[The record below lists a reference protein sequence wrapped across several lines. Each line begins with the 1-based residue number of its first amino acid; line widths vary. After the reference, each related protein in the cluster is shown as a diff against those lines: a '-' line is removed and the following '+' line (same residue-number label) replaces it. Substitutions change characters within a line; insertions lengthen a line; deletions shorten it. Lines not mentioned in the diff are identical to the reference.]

1 MPKNVLLPNTK
12 IMQFPEDATR
22 AEMNVAIGE
31 KFPELFNSDL
41 AVSDE
46 VISPKFVEKKEP
58 RNPPLGMVFGQA
70 WDQSNLMVGR
80 AIQAYGELT
89 GNQKDIE
96 VGQKW
101 IDANKK
107 ELEVWDKKFEEGGYK
122 MLRPGDVKG
131 LGINPFGGE
140 NKNERGAW
148 DFIQQSTAATLPYLL
163 QIIPAAVLGART
175 AHRWVPSIGK
185 KLLTKELSKKTA
197 GSIAAAF
204 LPSEVFNVGVAQDEI
219 KTRGGEDLVDP
230 TTAFKYGTGMA
241 LLDSL
246 ALGPVIL
253 GSMMRYGVKPAL
265 KAGTASFGKNKTLSA
280 AQTAFNAINK
290 VIPKGRLGKT
300 AFLGISQAG
309 SEGFTERLQE
319 ILAMEAGYDATG
331 KRVSVEERANR
342 LLESTW
348 AGAAAGFGFGSTAG
362 AITGGAAKVGD
373 VLKKAEAAR
382 DPRDIPLQQG
392 ELFGREDAP
401 EGFGGGRQGPE
412 LFGEEQ
418 IETEEQGP
426 SAQIDLF
433 DEVEIEQ
440 EGPTLETNPLDSKE
454 ETVDSSIPFQEQINN
469 SVESIT
475 ERVLNLFNAGVNI
488 DSQIISR
495 DDIQEINK
503 TTPEHT
509 QTIIETLKKND
520 VLTEV
525 ITEDGV
531 VTDTY
536 RLSDT
541 RKEQLKQNPKGAEIL
556 FGKRTDINNKEF
568 IKNIINGLAE
578 VGKKVI
584 DNFEYITWE
593 GGYQGKQI
601 RLETDIDT
609 KPGLI
614 QTDGTEGPGIDTQI
628 VRITVEDKNGNE
640 VELTPIEYKGKK
652 TDPVRRKAIKQVAE
666 YYEEEIPSLI
676 FKNEML
682 GDNFTLD
689 TSLEEELDTI
699 DAQLDFVQEE
709 NKQPIKTKESKM
721 DKGERVELVESLGQS
736 IISGSV
742 LDKANDAELLKMF
755 GNEEGVKKFRAA
767 VKEAQDT
774 QRTFGAVDPTGTINK
789 SNNQRKVK
797 DMEFFD
803 PINPRSLNGH
813 AARLNLY
820 ETYMNGTYQTA
831 FKYPAFAKM
840 YNLLRKYNMIQRETQ
855 AELTD
860 FFRAYAEVAADNP
873 QSKANLD
880 RFIIAANKLG
890 EEGNFTVAAD
900 ESSAS
905 VTYPEDYK
913 HSAGGPRF
921 FSGQRAVDSSLG
933 DVNDPSNP
941 DYITIGKPITLNSS
955 ETEAFMSLKRGFKEM
970 ADKNIEVTVRYKDDI
985 DSNTYGRVVDRWIAG
1000 GKKENLSDLFKEEV
1014 EVYEESGDTDT
1025 ATEMAELAEFIEN
1038 LEDQAIE
1045 NYFPNVREGDGIF
1058 RIVWKGKKDGK
1069 DFTEVVYR
1077 TDIIKPLY
1085 AMALGSSFEKYS
1097 REWVFKNLP
1106 TKLFETY
1113 PEKALVEGGQ
1123 YEYQFFTKAQ
1133 TAIQDVNELGG
1144 RVGNDQVQAMLIE
1157 SHNQLA
1163 LKEGNKQ
1170 GHEEFQALLR
1180 KVIQNV
1186 NEQRKLTGLNKHYQ
1200 KRKGIPGYVTPQ
1212 NFKTYIP
1219 NSFSIYSSQ
1228 VARYFARA
1236 STEKQMDSEL
1246 ELLRSREPSQSDG
1259 SGQAYSVK
1267 PFPFADSLYTFGKK
1281 SKDFTLKPQSALSM
1295 FKSIA
1300 FYGFLGGNLSSIMIN
1315 LMQGH
1320 VTAIALTGVYGVNAV
1335 PEVIKNTV
1343 KAAWIAGSLTALSPS
1358 GRRGLYIPSLK
1369 STEAK
1374 VRRDAEQKLLDW
1386 KWLGINRDQ
1395 YEAMA
1400 QLAQRGTIGKI
1411 NTEALSGNSDI
1422 QMQYFLD
1429 KIGVGAGAITPLK
1442 ATANSA
1448 VYITNK
1454 VGAIYAWG
1462 ELTNRIAAGLS
1473 TYNLAKKYGV
1483 AKMNKFNSAEVMNS
1497 DLIDNEAGYIEA
1509 ADMIVNMS
1517 QFSLDA
1523 YNRPLLA
1530 RQMGGIPVQFLPFV
1544 KMMIDI
1550 TGNAMMGRY
1559 GGDKQLGDVQT
1570 RWTAQEIADLKAAN
1584 IDTARKGIKEGDVK
1598 EVSGT
1603 SVSGGTIKSLGGV
1616 ALPTVTSQQGAVM
1629 LIGMVMSQLFFSGA
1643 YGMPYADDLNEIVKL
1658 IAPKI
1663 GMGELDVKQE
1673 MVTWMLQN
1681 DVNELFIEGFEKGA
1695 LNKLTGLSVNHRFSL
1710 NMVNNVIRN
1719 YDNPAVIIGGPAFSF
1734 GEGYITRMKRYLQK
1748 GDYIQAGLSLLP
1760 FAMTQ
1765 NIAKGLDAWENGIS
1779 TQADTLKM
1787 PAGDLQT
1794 SLMASLGFTTT
1805 RVTGTT
1811 DQLARDNYIIN
1822 KNKAPRARA
1831 TKELAH
1837 TYFNERL
1844 FTYRGQLERAKEE
1857 REKRKKMLKEIFEY
1871 DLKQRDENGLRT
1883 YETMINWNGTLRSN
1897 ARRQAK
1903 DWWTAQK
1910 EFIMKG
1916 QQADY
1921 NKIGIRSNK
1930 LRRSLDRRN
1939 MLK

>member
-1 MPKNVLLPNTK
+1 MPKTVLLPNQK
-12 IMQFPEDATR
+12 ILQFPSDATSQ
-22 AEMNVAIGE
+22 EMNMAIGRQ
-31 KFPELFNSDL
+31 FPELFAGANETT
-41 AVSDE
+41 E
-46 VISPKFVEKKEP
+46 VISPKFVEEKEP

-163 QIIPAAVLGART
+163 QIIPAAVVGART
-175 AHRWVPSIGK
+175 APRWVPSIGK

-197 GSIAAAF
+197 GSMAAAF

-265 KAGTASFGKNKTLSA
+265 KAGTASFGKNKTLA
-280 AQTAFNAINK
+280 AAGTVFNAINK
-290 VIPKGRLGKT
+290 VIPKGKLGKA
-300 AFLGISQAG
+300 AFLGVSQAG

-362 AITGGAAKVGD
+362 AVTGGGQVVGD

-382 DPRDIPLQQG
+382 DPRDVPLQQG

-418 IETEEQGP
+418 IEIEEQGP

-433 DEVEIEQ
+433 DELEVEQ
-440 EGPTLETNPLDSKE
+440 EGPALETNSLDPTE
-454 ETVDSSIPFQEQINN
+454 DIIDSSIPFQEQINN
-469 SVESIT
+469 SIENIT

-495 DDIQEINK
+495 DDVQEINK

-509 QTIIETLKKND
+509 KTILDTLVNND
-520 VLTEV
+520 ILTE
-525 ITEDGV
+525 ITTEDGE

-578 VGKKVI
+578 VSKEVI

-601 RLETDIDT
+601 RLETDVDT

-628 VRITVEDKNGNE
+628 VRVTVEDKNGNE

-666 YYEEEIPSLI
+666 YYQEEIPSLL

-682 GDNFTLD
+682 GDDFTLD

-709 NKQPIKTKESKM
+709 NKNPIETKESRM
-721 DKGERVELVESLGQS
+721 DKGERVELVESLSQS
-736 IISGSV
+736 IISGSI

-755 GNEEGVKKFRAA
+755 GDEDGVKKFRAA
-767 VKEAQDT
+767 VKEEQDA
-774 QRTFGAVDPTGTINK
+774 QRTFGAVDPTGSINK

-803 PINPRSLNGH
+803 PINSRSLNGH

-840 YNLLRKYNMIQRETQ
+840 YNLLRKYNIIQRETQ

-873 QSKANLD
+873 QGKANLD
-880 RFIIAANKLG
+880 RFIIAANILG
-890 EEGNFTVAAD
+890 EEGNFTVATD

-905 VTYPEDYK
+905 VTFPEDYK
-913 HSAGGPRF
+913 HSAGGARF
-921 FSGQRAVDSSLG
+921 LSGQEAVDASLG
-933 DVNDPSNP
+933 DVNDSSNP

-1014 EVYEESGDTDT
+1014 EVYEESGDIDT

-1058 RIVWKGKKDGK
+1058 RIVWKGEKDGK

-1085 AMALGSSFEKYS
+1085 SIGSFEKYS
-1097 REWVFKNLP
+1097 RQWIFKNLP

-1123 YEYQFFTKAQ
+1123 YEYQFFNKVQ
-1133 TAIQDVNELGG
+1133 TEIQDVNELGG
-1144 RVGNDQVQAMLIE
+1144 RVGNDQIQSMLLE

-1163 LKEGNKQ
+1163 LRTGNKQ
-1170 GHEEFQALLR
+1170 GIEAFQAQLR

-1267 PFPFADSLYTFGKK
+1267 PFPLSHSLYTFGKK
-1281 SKDFTLKPQSALSM
+1281 AKDFTLKPQSALSM

-1320 VTAIALTGVYGVNAV
+1320 VTAIALTGVYGINAV

-1343 KAAWIAGSLTALSPS
+1343 KAAWIAASLTALSSS
-1358 GRRGLYIPSLK
+1358 GKRGLYIPSLK

-1429 KIGVGAGAITPLK
+1429 KIGVGTGAATPLR

-1530 RQMGGIPVQFLPFV
+1530 RKMGGIPVQFLPFV

-1570 RWTAQEIADLKAAN
+1570 RWTKQEIADLKAAD

-1616 ALPTVTSQQGAVM
+1616 AIPTVTSQQGAVM

-1673 MVTWMLQN
+1673 MVIWMSQN
-1681 DVNELFIEGFEKGA
+1681 GVNELFIKKKKKGA

-1734 GEGYITRMKRYLQK
+1734 GEGWATRMKRYLQK
-1748 GDYIQAGLSLLP
+1748 GDYIQAGLTLVP
-1760 FAMTQ
+1760 FALTQ
-1765 NIAKGLDAWENGIS
+1765 NIAKGLDAWENGVS
-1779 TQADTLKM
+1779 TQADMLKM

-1794 SLMASLGFTTT
+1794 SLAAGLGFTTT
-1805 RVTGTT
+1805 RVTGVS
-1811 DQLARDNYIIN
+1811 DQMARTNFIIN

-1831 TKELAH
+1831 TKSLAH
-1837 TYFNERL
+1837 TYFNEKL
-1844 FTYRGQLERAKEE
+1844 FNYKGQPEKAAKAREE
-1857 REKRKKMLKEIFEY
+1857 RRELLEEIKAY
-1871 DLKQRDENGLRT
+1871 DLKQRDSNGLRT

-1903 DWWTAQK
+1903 DWWIAQK
-1910 EFIMKG
+1910 PDIMRG
-1916 QQADY
+1916 EEADY
-1921 NKIGIRSNK
+1921 NRIGIRSDKLRKSLERRNK
-1930 LRRSLDRRN
+1930 L
-1939 MLK
+1939 K

>member
-1 MPKNVLLPNTK
+1 MPKTVLLPNQK
-12 IMQFPEDATR
+12 ILQFPEDATSQ
-22 AEMNVAIGE
+22 EMNMAIGRQ
-31 KFPELFNSDL
+31 FPELFAGANETT
-41 AVSDE
+41 E
-46 VISPKFVEKKEP
+46 VISPKFVEEKQP

-163 QIIPAAVLGART
+163 QIIPAAVVGART
-175 AHRWVPSIGK
+175 APRWVPSIGK

-197 GSIAAAF
+197 GSMAAAF

-265 KAGTASFGKNKTLSA
+265 KAGTASFGKNKTLA
-280 AQTAFNAINK
+280 AAGTVFNAINK
-290 VIPKGRLGKT
+290 VIPKGKLGKA
-300 AFLGISQAG
+300 AFLGVSQAG

-362 AITGGAAKVGD
+362 AVTGGGQVVGD

-382 DPRDIPLQQG
+382 DPRDVPLQQG

-418 IETEEQGP
+418 IEIEEQGP

-433 DEVEIEQ
+433 DELEVEQ
-440 EGPTLETNPLDSKE
+440 EGPALETNSLDPTE
-454 ETVDSSIPFQEQINN
+454 EIIDSSIPFQEQINN
-469 SVESIT
+469 SIENIT

-495 DDIQEINK
+495 DDVQEINK

-509 QTIIETLKKND
+509 KTILDTLVNND
-520 VLTEV
+520 ILTEI
-525 ITEDGV
+525 ITEDGE

-578 VGKKVI
+578 VSKEVI

-601 RLETDIDT
+601 RLETDVDT

-628 VRITVEDKNGNE
+628 VRVTVEDKNGNE

-666 YYEEEIPSLI
+666 YYQEEIPSLL

-682 GDNFTLD
+682 GDDFTLD

-709 NKQPIKTKESKM
+709 NKNPIETKESRM
-721 DKGERVELVESLGQS
+721 DKGERVELVESLSQS
-736 IISGSV
+736 IISGSI

-755 GNEEGVKKFRAA
+755 GDEDGVKKFRAA
-767 VKEAQDT
+767 VKEEQDA
-774 QRTFGAVDPTGTINK
+774 QRTFGAVDPTGSINK

-803 PINPRSLNGH
+803 PINSRSLNGH

-840 YNLLRKYNMIQRETQ
+840 YNLLRKYNIIQRETQ

-873 QSKANLD
+873 QGKANLD
-880 RFIIAANKLG
+880 RFIIAANILG
-890 EEGNFTVAAD
+890 EEGNFTVATD

-905 VTYPEDYK
+905 VTFPEDYK
-913 HSAGGPRF
+913 HSAGGARF
-921 FSGQRAVDSSLG
+921 LSGQEAVDASLG
-933 DVNDPSNP
+933 DVNDSSNP

-1014 EVYEESGDTDT
+1014 EVYEESGDIDT

-1058 RIVWKGKKDGK
+1058 RIVWKGEKDGK

-1085 AMALGSSFEKYS
+1085 SIGSFEKYS
-1097 REWVFKNLP
+1097 RQWIFKNLP

-1123 YEYQFFTKAQ
+1123 YEYQFFNKVQ
-1133 TAIQDVNELGG
+1133 TEIQDVNELGG
-1144 RVGNDQVQAMLIE
+1144 RVGNDQIQSMLLE

-1163 LKEGNKQ
+1163 LRTGNKQ
-1170 GHEEFQALLR
+1170 GIEAFQAQLR

-1267 PFPFADSLYTFGKK
+1267 PFPLSHSLYTFGKK
-1281 SKDFTLKPQSALSM
+1281 AKDFTLKPQSALSM

-1320 VTAIALTGVYGVNAV
+1320 VTAIALTGVYGINAV

-1343 KAAWIAGSLTALSPS
+1343 KAAWIAASLTALSSS
-1358 GRRGLYIPSLK
+1358 GKRGLYIPSLK

-1429 KIGVGAGAITPLK
+1429 KIGVGTGAATPLR

-1570 RWTAQEIADLKAAN
+1570 RWTKQEIADLKAAD

-1616 ALPTVTSQQGAVM
+1616 AIPTVTSQQGAVM
-1629 LIGMVMSQLFFSGA
+1629 LIGMVMSQLFFGGA

-1673 MVTWMLQN
+1673 MVIWMSQN
-1681 DVNELFIEGFEKGA
+1681 GVNELFIEGFEKGA

-1734 GEGYITRMKRYLQK
+1734 GEGWATRMKRYLQK
-1748 GDYIQAGLSLLP
+1748 GDYIQAGLTLVP
-1760 FAMTQ
+1760 FALTQ
-1765 NIAKGLDAWENGIS
+1765 NIAKGLDAWENGVS
-1779 TQADTLKM
+1779 TQADMLKM

-1794 SLMASLGFTTT
+1794 SLAAGLGFTTT
-1805 RVTGTT
+1805 RVTGVS
-1811 DQLARDNYIIN
+1811 DQMARTNFIIN

-1831 TKELAH
+1831 TKSLAH
-1837 TYFNERL
+1837 TYFNEKL
-1844 FTYRGQLERAKEE
+1844 FNYKGQPEKAAKAREE
-1857 REKRKKMLKEIFEY
+1857 RRELLEEIKAY
-1871 DLKQRDENGLRT
+1871 DLKQRDSNGLRT

-1903 DWWTAQK
+1903 DWWIAQK
-1910 EFIMKG
+1910 PDIMRG
-1916 QQADY
+1916 EEADY
-1921 NKIGIRSNK
+1921 NRIGIRSDKLRKSLERRNK
-1930 LRRSLDRRN
+1930 L
-1939 MLK
+1939 K

>member
-1 MPKNVLLPNTK
+1 MSKTVLLPNQK
-12 IMQFPEDATR
+12 ILQFPSDATSQ
-22 AEMNVAIGE
+22 EMNMAIGRQ
-31 KFPELFNSDL
+31 FPELFAGANETT
-41 AVSDE
+41 E
-46 VISPKFVEKKEP
+46 VISPKFVEEKEP

-163 QIIPAAVLGART
+163 QIIPAAVVGART
-175 AHRWVPSIGK
+175 APRWVPSIGK

-197 GSIAAAF
+197 GSMAAAF

-265 KAGTASFGKNKTLSA
+265 KAGTASFGKNKTLA
-280 AQTAFNAINK
+280 AAGTVFNAINK
-290 VIPKGRLGKT
+290 VIPKGKLGKA
-300 AFLGISQAG
+300 AFLGVSQAG

-362 AITGGAAKVGD
+362 AVTGGGQVVGD

-382 DPRDIPLQQG
+382 DPRDVPLQQG

-418 IETEEQGP
+418 IEIEEQGP

-433 DEVEIEQ
+433 DELEVEQ
-440 EGPTLETNPLDSKE
+440 EGPALETNSLDPTE
-454 ETVDSSIPFQEQINN
+454 EIIDSSIPFQEQINN
-469 SVESIT
+469 SIENIT

-495 DDIQEINK
+495 DDVQEINK

-509 QTIIETLKKND
+509 KTILDTLVNND
-520 VLTEV
+520 ILTEI
-525 ITEDGV
+525 ITEDGE

-578 VGKKVI
+578 VSKEVI

-601 RLETDIDT
+601 RLETDVDT

-628 VRITVEDKNGNE
+628 VRVTVEDKNGNE

-666 YYEEEIPSLI
+666 YYQEEIPSLL

-682 GDNFTLD
+682 GDDFTLD

-709 NKQPIKTKESKM
+709 NKNPIETKESRM
-721 DKGERVELVESLGQS
+721 DKGERVELVESLSQS
-736 IISGSV
+736 IISGSI

-755 GNEEGVKKFRAA
+755 GNEDGVKKFRAA
-767 VKEAQDT
+767 VKEEQDA
-774 QRTFGAVDPTGTINK
+774 QRTFGAVDPTGSINK

-803 PINPRSLNGH
+803 PINSRSLNGH

-840 YNLLRKYNMIQRETQ
+840 YNLLRKYNIIQRETQ

-873 QSKANLD
+873 QGKANLD
-880 RFIIAANKLG
+880 RFIIAANILG
-890 EEGNFTVAAD
+890 EEGNFTVATD

-905 VTYPEDYK
+905 VTFPEDYK
-913 HSAGGPRF
+913 HSAGGARF
-921 FSGQRAVDSSLG
+921 LSGQEAVDASLG
-933 DVNDPSNP
+933 DVNDSSNP

-1014 EVYEESGDTDT
+1014 EVYEESGDIDT

-1058 RIVWKGKKDGK
+1058 RIVWKGEKDGK

-1085 AMALGSSFEKYS
+1085 SIGSFEKYS
-1097 REWVFKNLP
+1097 RQWIFKNLP

-1123 YEYQFFTKAQ
+1123 YEYQFFNKVQ
-1133 TAIQDVNELGG
+1133 TEIQDVNELGG
-1144 RVGNDQVQAMLIE
+1144 RVGNDQIQSMLLE

-1163 LKEGNKQ
+1163 LRTGNKQ
-1170 GHEEFQALLR
+1170 GIEAFQAQLR

-1267 PFPFADSLYTFGKK
+1267 PFPLSHSLYTFGKK
-1281 SKDFTLKPQSALSM
+1281 AKDFTLKPQSALSM

-1320 VTAIALTGVYGVNAV
+1320 VTAIALTGVYGINAV

-1343 KAAWIAGSLTALSPS
+1343 KAAWIAASLTALSSS
-1358 GRRGLYIPSLK
+1358 GKRGLYIPSLK

-1429 KIGVGAGAITPLK
+1429 KIGVGTGAATPLR

-1530 RQMGGIPVQFLPFV
+1530 RKMGGIPVQFLPFV

-1570 RWTAQEIADLKAAN
+1570 RWTKQEIADLKAAD

-1616 ALPTVTSQQGAVM
+1616 AIPTVTSQQGAVM

-1673 MVTWMLQN
+1673 MVIWMSQN
-1681 DVNELFIEGFEKGA
+1681 GVNELFIEGFEKGA

-1734 GEGYITRMKRYLQK
+1734 GEGWATRMKRYLQK
-1748 GDYIQAGLSLLP
+1748 GDYIQAGLTLVP
-1760 FAMTQ
+1760 FALTQ
-1765 NIAKGLDAWENGIS
+1765 NIAKGLDAWENGVS
-1779 TQADTLKM
+1779 TQADMLKM

-1794 SLMASLGFTTT
+1794 SLAAGLGFTTT
-1805 RVTGTT
+1805 RVTGVS
-1811 DQLARDNYIIN
+1811 DQMARTNFIIN

-1831 TKELAH
+1831 TKSLAH
-1837 TYFNERL
+1837 TYFNEKL
-1844 FTYRGQLERAKEE
+1844 FNYRGQPEKAAKAREE
-1857 REKRKKMLKEIFEY
+1857 RRELLEEIKAY
-1871 DLKQRDENGLRT
+1871 DLKQRDSNGLRT

-1903 DWWTAQK
+1903 DWWIAQK
-1910 EFIMKG
+1910 PDIMRG
-1916 QQADY
+1916 EEADY
-1921 NKIGIRSNK
+1921 NKIGIRSDKLRKSLERRNK
-1930 LRRSLDRRN
+1930 L
-1939 MLK
+1939 K

>member
-1 MPKNVLLPNTK
+1 MPKNVLLPNQK
-12 IMQFPEDATR
+12 IIQFPEDATS
-22 AEMNVAIGE
+22 AEMNMAIGRQ
-31 KFPELFNSDL
+31 FPELF
-41 AVSDE
+41 AVADETTE
-46 VISPKFVEKKEP
+46 VISPKFVEEEP
-58 RNPPLGMVFGQA
+58 RQPPLGMTFGRA
-70 WDQSNLMVGR
+70 WDESNLMVGR

-89 GNQKDIE
+89 RNQKDIE

-163 QIIPAAVLGART
+163 QIIPVAVIGGRT
-175 AHRWVPSIGK
+175 AHRWFP
-185 KLLTKELSKKTA
+185 KTA
-197 GSIAAAF
+197 KNFLKKYSNPKWQQRIVTGTGSIAGAF
-204 LPSEVFNVGVAQDEI
+204 LPSEVFNVGEAQDEI

-230 TTAFKYGTGMA
+230 ATAFKYGTGMA

-253 GSMMRYGVKPAL
+253 GSMMRYGVKPTL
-265 KAGTASFGKNKTLSA
+265 KAGTATFGKNKTLA
-280 AQTAFNAINK
+280 AAGTAFNAINK
-290 VIPKGRLGKT
+290 VIPKGRLGKIP
-300 AFLGISQAG
+300 FLGISQAG

-319 ILAMEAGYDATG
+319 ILVMEAGYDATG

-362 AITGGAAKVGD
+362 AITGGRQVVGD

-382 DPRDIPLQQG
+382 DPRDVPLQQG

-401 EGFGGGRQGPE
+401 EGFGGERQGPP
-412 LFGEEQ
+412 LFSEEQ
-418 IETEEQGP
+418 IEIEEQGP

-433 DEVEIEQ
+433 E
-440 EGPTLETNPLDSKE
+440 EGPEFDINLSDPTE
-454 ETVDSSIPFQEQINN
+454 EIIDSSIPFQEQINN
-469 SVESIT
+469 SIESIT

-495 DDIQEINK
+495 DDVQEINK

-509 QTIIETLKKND
+509 KTILDTLVNND
-520 VLTEV
+520 VLTEI
-525 ITEDGV
+525 ITEDGEY
-531 VTDTY
+531 TNTY

-556 FGKRTDINNKEF
+556 FGKPTDINKKEF
-568 IKNIINGLAE
+568 IKNIIDGLAE
-578 VGKKVI
+578 VDKEVI

-593 GGYQGKQI
+593 GGYQGKEI
-601 RLETDIDT
+601 KLETDIDT

-614 QTDGTEGPGIDTQI
+614 QPDGTEGPGVDTQI
-628 VRITVEDKNGNE
+628 VRVTVEDKDGNK

-652 TDPVRRKAIKQVAE
+652 TDPVRRKAIKKVAE
-666 YYEEEIPSLI
+666 YYEEEIPSLL

-682 GDNFTLD
+682 GDDFTLD

-709 NKQPIKTKESKM
+709 NKQLIETKESKM
-721 DKGERVELVESLGQS
+721 EKGERVELVESLSQS
-736 IISGSV
+736 IISGSI
-742 LDKANDAELLKMF
+742 LDKSNDAELLKMF
-755 GNEEGVKKFRAA
+755 GDEEGVKKFRAA
-767 VKEAQDT
+767 VKEDQDA
-774 QRTFGAVDPTGTINK
+774 QRTFGAVDPTGAINK

-803 PINPRSLNGH
+803 PVNSRSLSGH

-840 YNLLRKYNMIQRETQ
+840 YNLLRQYNIIQRETQ

-860 FFRAYAEVAADNP
+860 FFRAYAEVAANNP
-873 QSKANLD
+873 QSKARLD
-880 RFIIAANKLG
+880 RFIVAANKLG

-970 ADKNIEVTVRYKDDI
+970 ADKNIEVVVRYKDDI
-985 DSNTYGRVVDRWIAG
+985 GSNTYGRVVDRWITG
-1000 GKKENLSDLFKEEV
+1000 GKQQNLSDLFKEEV

-1038 LEDQAIE
+1038 LENQSIE

-1077 TDIIKPLY
+1077 TDIVKPLY
-1085 AMALGSSFEKYS
+1085 SMGSFEKYAK
-1097 REWVFKNLP
+1097 EWVFKNLP
-1106 TKLFETY
+1106 TKLFENY
-1113 PEKALVEGGQ
+1113 PDKALVEGGE
-1123 YEYQFFTKAQ
+1123 YEYQFFNKDQ

-1144 RVGNDQVQAMLIE
+1144 RVGNDQVQYMLIE

-1163 LKEGNKQ
+1163 LKSGNKQ
-1170 GHEEFQALLR
+1170 GVEAFQDQLR

-1186 NEQRKLTGLNKHYQ
+1186 NKQRKLTGLNKHYQ
-1200 KRKGIPGYVTPQ
+1200 KRKGIPGYITPQ

-1267 PFPFADSLYTFGKK
+1267 PFPLSHSLYTFGKK
-1281 SKDFTLKPQSALSM
+1281 AKDFTLKPQSAWSM
-1295 FKSIA
+1295 LKSVA
-1300 FYGFLGGNLSSIMIN
+1300 FYGFLGGNLSSIAIN
-1315 LMQGH
+1315 IMQGH
-1320 VTAIALTGVYGVNAV
+1320 VTAVALGSVYGINAV
-1335 PEVIKNTV
+1335 PEVIKNTI

-1358 GRRGLYIPSLK
+1358 GRRGLYIPSLESK
-1369 STEAK
+1369 EAK

-1429 KIGVGAGAITPLK
+1429 KIGASTGKKTLLGSSYL

-1454 VGAIYAWG
+1454 VGAMYAWG

-1483 AKMNKFNSAEVMNS
+1483 AKMNKFNSAEVMKA

-1509 ADMIVNMS
+1509 ADIVINMS

-1570 RWTAQEIADLKAAN
+1570 RWTAQEIADLKAAD
-1584 IDTARKGIKEGDVK
+1584 IDTARKGLKEGDVK

-1616 ALPTVTSQQGAVM
+1616 AIPTVTSQQGAVM

-1643 YGMPYADDLNEIVKL
+1643 YGLPYGDDLNEIVKF

-1681 DVNELFIEGFEKGA
+1681 DVNELFIEAVEKGA
-1695 LNKLTGLSVNHRFSL
+1695 VNRLTGLSVNHRFSL
-1710 NMVNNVIRN
+1710 NMINNVIRN
-1719 YDNPAVIIGGPAFSF
+1719 YDNPAVVIGGPAFSF
-1734 GEGYITRMKRYLQK
+1734 GEGWATRMDRYLQK
-1748 GDYIQAGLSLLP
+1748 GDYIQAGLTLVP
-1760 FAMTQ
+1760 FALTQ
-1765 NIAKGLDAWENGIS
+1765 NIAKGVDAWENGVS
-1779 TQADTLKM
+1779 TQADMLKM

-1805 RVTGTT
+1805 RVTGVS
-1811 DQLARDNYIIN
+1811 DQMARANFIIN

-1844 FTYRGQLERAKEE
+1844 FTYRGQPERAKEE

-1871 DLKQRDENGLRT
+1871 DLKQRDANGLRT

-1903 DWWTAQK
+1903 DWWRAQK

-1930 LRRSLDRRN
+1930 LRKSLDRRN

>member
-1 MPKNVLLPNTK
+1 MSKTVLLPNQK
-12 IMQFPEDATR
+12 ILQFPSDATSQ
-22 AEMNVAIGE
+22 EMNMAIGRQ
-31 KFPELFNSDL
+31 FPELFAGANETT
-41 AVSDE
+41 E
-46 VISPKFVEKKEP
+46 VISPKFVEEKEP

-163 QIIPAAVLGART
+163 QIIPAAVVGART
-175 AHRWVPSIGK
+175 APRWVPSIGK

-197 GSIAAAF
+197 GSMAAAF

-265 KAGTASFGKNKTLSA
+265 KAGTASFGKNKTLA
-280 AQTAFNAINK
+280 AAGTVFNAINK
-290 VIPKGRLGKT
+290 VIPKGKLGKA
-300 AFLGISQAG
+300 AFLGVSQAG

-362 AITGGAAKVGD
+362 AVTGGGQVVGD

-382 DPRDIPLQQG
+382 DPRDVPLQQG

-418 IETEEQGP
+418 IEIEEQGP

-433 DEVEIEQ
+433 DELEVEQ
-440 EGPTLETNPLDSKE
+440 EGPALETNSLDPTE
-454 ETVDSSIPFQEQINN
+454 EIIDSSIPFQEQINN
-469 SVESIT
+469 SLENIT

-495 DDIQEINK
+495 DDVQEINK

-509 QTIIETLKKND
+509 KTILDTLVNND
-520 VLTEV
+520 ILTEI
-525 ITEDGV
+525 ITEDGE

-578 VGKKVI
+578 VSKEVI

-601 RLETDIDT
+601 RLETDVDT

-628 VRITVEDKNGNE
+628 VRVTVEDKNGNE

-666 YYEEEIPSLI
+666 YYQEEIPSLL

-682 GDNFTLD
+682 GDDFTLD

-709 NKQPIKTKESKM
+709 NKNPIETKESRM
-721 DKGERVELVESLGQS
+721 DKGERVELVESLSQS
-736 IISGSV
+736 IISGSI

-755 GNEEGVKKFRAA
+755 GDEDGVKKFRAA
-767 VKEAQDT
+767 VKEEQDA
-774 QRTFGAVDPTGTINK
+774 QRTFGAVDPTGSINK

-873 QSKANLD
+873 QGKANLD
-880 RFIIAANKLG
+880 RFIIAANILG
-890 EEGNFTVAAD
+890 EEGNFTVATD

-905 VTYPEDYK
+905 VTFPEDYK
-913 HSAGGPRF
+913 HSAGGARF
-921 FSGQRAVDSSLG
+921 LSGQEAVDASLG
-933 DVNDPSNP
+933 DVNDSSNP

-1014 EVYEESGDTDT
+1014 EVYEESGDIDT

-1058 RIVWKGKKDGK
+1058 RIVWKGEKDGK

-1085 AMALGSSFEKYS
+1085 SIGSFEKYS
-1097 REWVFKNLP
+1097 RQWIFKNLP

-1123 YEYQFFTKAQ
+1123 YEYQFFNKVQ
-1133 TAIQDVNELGG
+1133 TEIQDVNELGG
-1144 RVGNDQVQAMLIE
+1144 RVGNDQIQSMLLE

-1163 LKEGNKQ
+1163 LRTGNKQ
-1170 GHEEFQALLR
+1170 GIEAFQAQLR

-1267 PFPFADSLYTFGKK
+1267 PFPLSHSLYTFGKK
-1281 SKDFTLKPQSALSM
+1281 AKDFTLKPQSALSM

-1320 VTAIALTGVYGVNAV
+1320 VTAIALTGVYGINAV

-1343 KAAWIAGSLTALSPS
+1343 KAAWIAASLTALSSS
-1358 GRRGLYIPSLK
+1358 GKRGLYIPSLK
-1369 STEAK
+1369 STEDK

-1429 KIGVGAGAITPLK
+1429 KIGVGTGAATPLR

-1530 RQMGGIPVQFLPFV
+1530 RKMGGIPVQFLPFV

-1570 RWTAQEIADLKAAN
+1570 RWTKQEIADLKAAD

-1616 ALPTVTSQQGAVM
+1616 AIPTVTSQQGAVM

-1673 MVTWMLQN
+1673 MVIWMSQN
-1681 DVNELFIEGFEKGA
+1681 GVNELFIEGFEKGA

-1734 GEGYITRMKRYLQK
+1734 GEGWATRMKRYLQK
-1748 GDYIQAGLSLLP
+1748 GDYIQAGLTLVP
-1760 FAMTQ
+1760 FALTQ
-1765 NIAKGLDAWENGIS
+1765 NIAKGLDAWENGVS
-1779 TQADTLKM
+1779 TQADMLKM

-1794 SLMASLGFTTT
+1794 SLAAGLGFTTT
-1805 RVTGTT
+1805 RVTGVS
-1811 DQLARDNYIIN
+1811 DQMARTNFIIN

-1831 TKELAH
+1831 TKSLAH
-1837 TYFNERL
+1837 TYFNEKL
-1844 FTYRGQLERAKEE
+1844 FNYRGQPEKAAKAREE
-1857 REKRKKMLKEIFEY
+1857 RRELLEEIKAY
-1871 DLKQRDENGLRT
+1871 DLKQRDSNGLRT

-1903 DWWTAQK
+1903 DWWIAQK
-1910 EFIMKG
+1910 PDIMRG
-1916 QQADY
+1916 EEADY
-1921 NKIGIRSNK
+1921 NKIGIRSDKLRKSLERRNK
-1930 LRRSLDRRN
+1930 L
-1939 MLK
+1939 K

>member
-1 MPKNVLLPNTK
+1 MPKTVLLPNQK
-12 IMQFPEDATR
+12 ILQFPEDATSQ
-22 AEMNVAIGE
+22 EMNMAIGRQ
-31 KFPELFNSDL
+31 FPELFAGANETT
-41 AVSDE
+41 E
-46 VISPKFVEKKEP
+46 VISPKFVEEKEP

-163 QIIPAAVLGART
+163 QIIPAAVVGART
-175 AHRWVPSIGK
+175 APRWVPSIGK

-197 GSIAAAF
+197 GSMAAAF

-265 KAGTASFGKNKTLSA
+265 KAGTASFGKNKTLA
-280 AQTAFNAINK
+280 AAGTVFNAINK
-290 VIPKGRLGKT
+290 VIPKGKLGKA
-300 AFLGISQAG
+300 AFLGVSQAG

-362 AITGGAAKVGD
+362 AVTGGGQVVGD

-382 DPRDIPLQQG
+382 DPRDVPLQQG

-418 IETEEQGP
+418 IEIEEQGP

-433 DEVEIEQ
+433 DELEVEQ
-440 EGPTLETNPLDSKE
+440 EGPALETNSLDPTE
-454 ETVDSSIPFQEQINN
+454 EIIDSSIPFQEQINN
-469 SVESIT
+469 SIENIT

-495 DDIQEINK
+495 DDVQEINK

-509 QTIIETLKKND
+509 KTILDTLVNND
-520 VLTEV
+520 VLTE
-525 ITEDGV
+525 ITTEDGE

-578 VGKKVI
+578 VSKEVI

-601 RLETDIDT
+601 RLETDVDT

-628 VRITVEDKNGNE
+628 VRVTVEDKNGNE

-666 YYEEEIPSLI
+666 YYQEEIPSLL

-682 GDNFTLD
+682 GDDFTLD

-709 NKQPIKTKESKM
+709 NKNPIETKESRM
-721 DKGERVELVESLGQS
+721 DKGERVELVESLSQS
-736 IISGSV
+736 IISGSI

-755 GNEEGVKKFRAA
+755 GNEDGVKKFRAA
-767 VKEAQDT
+767 VKEEQDA
-774 QRTFGAVDPTGTINK
+774 QRTFGAVDPTGSINK

-803 PINPRSLNGH
+803 PINSRSLNGH

-840 YNLLRKYNMIQRETQ
+840 YNLLRKYNIIQRETQ

-873 QSKANLD
+873 QGKANLD
-880 RFIIAANKLG
+880 RFIIAANILG
-890 EEGNFTVAAD
+890 EEGNFTVATD

-905 VTYPEDYK
+905 VTFPEDYK
-913 HSAGGPRF
+913 HSAGGARF
-921 FSGQRAVDSSLG
+921 LSGQEAVDASLG
-933 DVNDPSNP
+933 DVNDSSNP

-1014 EVYEESGDTDT
+1014 EVYEESGDIDT

-1058 RIVWKGKKDGK
+1058 RIVWKGEKDGK

-1085 AMALGSSFEKYS
+1085 SIGSFEKYS
-1097 REWVFKNLP
+1097 RQWIFKNLP

-1123 YEYQFFTKAQ
+1123 YEYQFFNKVQ
-1133 TAIQDVNELGG
+1133 TEIQDVNELGG
-1144 RVGNDQVQAMLIE
+1144 RVGNDQIQSMLLE

-1163 LKEGNKQ
+1163 LRTGNKQ
-1170 GHEEFQALLR
+1170 GIEAFQAQLR

-1267 PFPFADSLYTFGKK
+1267 PFPLSHSLYTFGKK
-1281 SKDFTLKPQSALSM
+1281 AKDFTLKPQSALSM

-1320 VTAIALTGVYGVNAV
+1320 VTAIALTGVYGINAV

-1343 KAAWIAGSLTALSPS
+1343 KAAWIAASLTALSSS
-1358 GRRGLYIPSLK
+1358 GKRGLYIPSLK

-1429 KIGVGAGAITPLK
+1429 KIGVGTGAATPLR

-1570 RWTAQEIADLKAAN
+1570 RWTKQEIADLKAAD

-1616 ALPTVTSQQGAVM
+1616 AIPTVTSQQGAVM
-1629 LIGMVMSQLFFSGA
+1629 LIGMVMSQLFFGGA

-1673 MVTWMLQN
+1673 MVIWMSQN
-1681 DVNELFIEGFEKGA
+1681 GVNELFIEGFEKGA

-1734 GEGYITRMKRYLQK
+1734 GEGWATRMKRYLQK
-1748 GDYIQAGLSLLP
+1748 GDYIQAGLTLVP
-1760 FAMTQ
+1760 FALTQ
-1765 NIAKGLDAWENGIS
+1765 NIAKGLDAWENGVS
-1779 TQADTLKM
+1779 TQADMLKM

-1794 SLMASLGFTTT
+1794 SLAAGLGFTTT
-1805 RVTGTT
+1805 RVTGVS
-1811 DQLARDNYIIN
+1811 DQMARTNFIIN

-1831 TKELAH
+1831 TKSLAH
-1837 TYFNERL
+1837 TYFNEKL
-1844 FTYRGQLERAKEE
+1844 FNYRGQPEKAAKAREE
-1857 REKRKKMLKEIFEY
+1857 RRELLEEIKAY
-1871 DLKQRDENGLRT
+1871 DLKQRDSNGLRT

-1903 DWWTAQK
+1903 DWWIAQK
-1910 EFIMKG
+1910 PDIMRG
-1916 QQADY
+1916 EEADY
-1921 NKIGIRSNK
+1921 NKIGIRSDILRKSLERRNK
-1930 LRRSLDRRN
+1930 L
-1939 MLK
+1939 K